1 MTKKGQPLP
10 YPLDDCAGC
19 RDLEQQLAQAEQQV
33 AGLREAAWNLL
44 DAISEAN
51 SARGLDEKQCARW
64 QVDEMSQALR
74 KALAQVEP

>member
-1 MTKKGQPLP
+1 MTYIQTDMTHEETRLR
-10 YPLDDCAGC
+10 A
-19 RDLEQQLAQAEQQV
+19 QV
-33 AGLREAAWNLL
+33 AGLSEAAWNLL

>member
-1 MTKKGQPLP
+1 MTYIQT
-10 YPLDDCAGC
+10 DMTH
-19 RDLEQQLAQAEQQV
+19 EETQAQV
-33 AGLREAAWNLL
+33 AGLSEAAWNLL

>member
-1 MTKKGQPLP
+1 MSYIQTDMTHEETRLR
-10 YPLDDCAGC
+10 A
-19 RDLEQQLAQAEQQV
+19 QV
-33 AGLREAAWNLL
+33 AGLSEAAWNLL